1 MNIEKLK
8 IYIKNNNQTKKKIS
22 EINSLTTELTKNEFR
37 SIITTLGTDIKNKI
51 IYETYHNP
59 ENFIPLQEVEKSSE
73 NSPLFI
79 KGILS
84 KFLIKND
91 ISVAIKRENQNKEEN
106 ETLSKTMIQLISSG
120 EIFKK
125 IMALSYDFGEEKN
138 ANILTNEE
146 EKKNL

>member
-1 MNIEKLK
+1 MN
-8 IYIKNNNQTKKKIS
+8 S
-22 EINSLTTELTKNEFR
+22 ELTKNEFR

-91 ISVAIKRENQNKEEN
+91 ITVAIKRENQNKEEN

-125 IMALSYDFGEEKN
+125 IMALSYDFDEENYKAKKKRIFPFIKN
-138 ANILTNEE
+138 KRRQNNINKLSLWFS
-146 EKKNL
+146 KI